1 MSTTMIGLAIEALV
15 AVLLITTIGYCWVLN
30 NRLQRLRADEKALKA
45 TIFELVGA
53 TEVADRAI
61 NGLKEMV
68 YECDK
73 SLSMRLVSADR
84 ISNELAAQL
93 RAGETVINRIAL
105 ITEAA
110 RKHQALAKEPPRE
123 QGFAAPAHAPVAF
136 AVTDPNE
143 TPMHPLYDQRAAA
156 ARSAAAVADAL
167 AQRARQRSRGE
178 AA

>member
-1 MSTTMIGLAIEALV
+1 GRHRADGRADGARRRWRRDPARPSPPEIEDHHGHLPHGPRGPEGHVESTTMIGLAIEALV

-73 SLSMRLVSADR
+73 SLSMRLVAADR
-84 ISNELAAQL
+84 TSNELAAQV
-93 RAGETVINRIAL
+93 RAGET
-105 ITEAA
+105 
-110 RKHQALAKEPPRE
+110 
-123 QGFAAPAHAPVAF
+123 
-136 AVTDPNE
+136 
-143 TPMHPLYDQRAAA
+143 
-156 ARSAAAVADAL
+156 
-167 AQRARQRSRGE
+167 
-178 AA
+178 